1 MEDFSHRQLVVVPTA
16 QLHHLQYRLL
26 DDSLVVSRRL
36 DDTLRGSTALLA
48 KNLTDATTNASEFTW
63 YMYRC

>member
-1 MEDFSHRQLVVVPTA
+1 MEDFPHRQLVVIPTA

-48 KNLTDATTNASEFTW
+48 ENLTDAITIASEFTW
-63 YMYRC
+63 YMYCC